1 MLKTV
6 IVEAMFSDFNVT
18 NLEVNNK
25 SSLTLNKQ
33 KFKMDESKFRWI
45 KGISRL
51 KKKKIFKRQHIL
63 PKLLI
68 KMNYF
73 CLNTFFYK

>member
-25 SSLTLNKQ
+25 SSLTLNEQ

-51 KKKKIFKRQHIL
+51 KKKNF
-63 PKLLI
+63 
-68 KMNYF
+68 
-73 CLNTFFYK
+73 